1 MLDIQNLNISL
12 GKKQVLRDVTFSF
25 GNDAY
30 VLLGPNGAG
39 KTTLFRCIAG
49 IYTKYK
55 GNITFSGNK
64 IGYLPQKFGVYH
76 NLTVKETLDYLAI
89 LKEIDNRSYEVEKSI
104 HMLHLEE
111 YADVKPKKL
120 SGGTLRRLGIA
131 QAFLGNPDILLL
143 DEPTAGLDPKERCD
157 FFNNLKELSY
167 EGTLIISTHILDDVK
182 KIAKEAV
189 VMNRGSILSPALT
202 DFGTL
207 LEEKYLCLIEKDT

>member
-64 IGYLPQKFGVYH
+64 IGYLP
-76 NLTVKETLDYLAI
+76 LT
-89 LKEIDNRSYEVEKSI
+89 
-104 HMLHLEE
+104 
-111 YADVKPKKL
+111 
-120 SGGTLRRLGIA
+120 
-131 QAFLGNPDILLL
+131 
-143 DEPTAGLDPKERCD
+143 
-157 FFNNLKELSY
+157 
-167 EGTLIISTHILDDVK
+167 
-182 KIAKEAV
+182 
-189 VMNRGSILSPALT
+189 
-202 DFGTL
+202 
-207 LEEKYLCLIEKDT
+207 